1 MIEPNL
7 RLQKYLEGYVDWLE
21 KLNDRSVSL
30 LDDMCASNISFDG
43 PYHAVQGANDVCS
56 IFEARLLLGEQF
68 SFHVYDF
75 AWGRGEGV
83 ANLYWQMSF
92 CASQRAQLIRKRM
105 CEVSV
110 DGMSRLMF
118 LPGGKIFSIQDFWG
132 EHDPKDFNRYSSA
145 L

>member
-21 KLNDRSVSL
+21 KLNERSVPL
-30 LDDMCASNISFDG
+30 LDGMCAPNISFDG
-43 PYHAVQGANDVCS
+43 PYHAAQGANDVCS
-56 IFEARLLLGEQF
+56 VFEARLLLGERF

-83 ANLYWQMSF
+83 ANLYWRMSF
-92 CASQRAQLIRKRM
+92 GSSQRTQLVRKRM

-118 LPGGKIFSIQDFWG
+118 LPDGEIFSIQDFWG
-132 EHDPKDFNRYSSA
+132 EHDSKYFNRYRSD